1 MRYSQGVRHRGRC
14 TQRLRMHTRMTAA
27 LLATGLLTAIA
38 SAQTAPN
45 PTQQQTAPRQDTV
58 PLFRITVVGR
68 TTPAVNYR
76 PRTGATKVDLVGTP
90 LLPRATGSAN
100 V

>member
-1 MRYSQGVRHRGRC
+1 MHK
-14 TQRLRMHTRMTAA
+14 RMMAA
-27 LLATGLLTAIA
+27 LLATGLLTGVA

-45 PTQQQTAPRQDTV
+45 PTQQQIAPRQDTV
-58 PLFRITVVGR
+58 PLFRITVIGR

-90 LLPRATGSAN
+90 LLPRSPSRATSW
-100 V
+100 